1 MSCSGHFKHPCV
13 LAIVLRLPLKG
24 VWAWALVCCACRH
37 SSGSQVV
44 QVHEEVR
51 RRHQGS
57 LPRDQGHTQERRQE
71 VPDAQADREMQR
83 AQVPDPL
90 RGHRLEGLVE
100 VHQEV
105 RRR

>member
-1 MSCSGHFKHPCV
+1 MPPKLHDE
-13 LAIVLRLPLKG
+13 
-24 VWAWALVCCACRH
+24 AL
-37 SSGSQVV
+37 GKVV

-71 VPDAQADREMQR
+71 VPDAQADREMQH

>member
-1 MSCSGHFKHPCV
+1 MPPQLCDEEVGK
-13 LAIVLRLPLKG
+13 
-24 VWAWALVCCACRH
+24 
-37 SSGSQVV
+37 VV
-44 QVHEEVR
+44 QVHKEVR
-51 RRHQGS
+51 RWHQGS
-57 LPRDQGHTQERRQE
+57 LPRDQDHTQERRQE